1 MDKIRV
7 TLFRKEYNVIQQR
20 NIYKEK
26 NSLLIYIYIYIHV
39 SHIYS
44 KFAIT
49 MIKQVYNRRY
59 IISRQVSK
67 DFNNILT

>member
-7 TLFRKEYNVIQQR
+7 ALFPKAYNAIQQR
-20 NIYKEK
+20 NIYK
-26 NSLLIYIYIYIHV
+26 NSLLIYVYIHV

-44 KFAIT
+44 KLGMR

-59 IISRQVSK
+59 IISRQVIVKSSTI
-67 DFNNILT
+67 F